1 MSKEYDFDDSE
12 QNNFLAEEPISK
24 AMSSILGKLCL
35 TIHSEDE
42 IGSLVSYIHGTIT
55 LCTNPIM
62 QHRIHHLAER
72 MLIVAQSLMMSHRAK
87 KENPT
92 KSPSEPPF
100 IKKSINFSATFSF
113 SDHSHSNQ
121 YGDRAHQS
129 QRRGRVVGRCSTPSS
144 PLSKNIKCVIVIICN
159 SNFLG

>member
-100 IKKSINFSATFSF
+100 MKKSINFSAS
-113 SDHSHSNQ
+113 
-121 YGDRAHQS
+121 
-129 QRRGRVVGRCSTPSS
+129 
-144 PLSKNIKCVIVIICN
+144 
-159 SNFLG
+159 